1 MRLHDDV
8 PQQSKHE
15 SAFKGEQ
22 RLDGFK
28 GADGKGI
35 GGRPWWALSEKKQ
48 KSKRKRAE
56 LHQAKLKAENQEAQ
70 IFDRETRNRQ
80 QITIVDPN
88 GVPLDAGHT
97 VEGAIQKAITFK
109 KLLQQAKRQYL
120 FTFFPSKYSNFSW
133 AI

>member
-1 MRLHDDV
+1 MGNV
-8 PQQSKHE
+8 
-15 SAFKGEQ
+15 GE
-22 RLDGFK
+22 
-28 GADGKGI
+28 
-35 GGRPWWALSEKKQ
+35 ET

-56 LHQAKLKAENQEAQ
+56 RHQAKVKAENQEAQ

-133 AI
+133 AIKRCCSGAGPRERQFLQLFQL